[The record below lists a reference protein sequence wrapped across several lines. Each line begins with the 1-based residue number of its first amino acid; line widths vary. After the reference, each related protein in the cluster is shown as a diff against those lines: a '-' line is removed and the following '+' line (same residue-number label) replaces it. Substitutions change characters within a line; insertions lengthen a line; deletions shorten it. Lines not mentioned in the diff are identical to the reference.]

1 MQTVSL
7 SHFLPVYSFAY
18 GKKESTGQYL
28 NPKEDHQIRKE
39 AIYNEKFFSAA
50 NFPYRLNLSQNY

>member
-39 AIYNEKFFSAA
+39 AIYMRSS
-50 NFPYRLNLSQNY
+50 LVLQTSLTG